1 MDTNKHFIDKLA
13 WVHIE
18 DRKLLVVRA
27 RGKDMFY
34 TVGGKRR
41 AGETDK
47 EALIREVKEEVGVSL
62 LPTTISYVNTFEAQ
76 AHGKPE
82 GTIVR
87 LTCYMAHFL
96 GEPTPMSEIEELGW
110 FTTEDKKRATIPM
123 QKLLTHLEEKNL
135 ID

>member
-1 MDTNKHFIDKLA
+1 MIDKLA
-13 WVHIE
+13 WVHIKE
-18 DRKLLVVRA
+18 RKLLVVRA

-41 AGETDK
+41 AGETDH

-62 LPTTISYVNTFEAQ
+62 DPATISYVNTFEAQ
-76 AHGKPE
+76 AHGKLE

-87 LTCYMAHFL
+87 VTCYMGHFL
-96 GEPTPMSEIEELGW
+96 GELVPMSEIEELGW